1 MEMIRHLEIENY
13 KSIKHLTL
21 NCNRVNVIIGE
32 PNVGKSNIL
41 EALDLS
47 YLSSMLHQ
55 SSSNINAGKEAI
67 DVKKYFRVSK
77 VRDLFRLGD
86 TTQSI
91 KISHPGFSNGTQLNY
106 IQENDLLNRGEVKN
120 YFEISAGG
128 SFTQFDNDFIS
139 NKLTGF
145 FGSPID
151 PYRYKEDIEFHDTG
165 NYMDTLMPPFGN
177 NLIEVIDSHKDFLT
191 LIVDLVEPFGL
202 EVILDVSNHKLLF
215 QKKISVGAAYLIEYN
230 SLADTLR
237 RVIFYTAA
245 IRYTG
250 GYVVTLEEPDAHSF
264 PKFVSFL
271 ADEIIE
277 NNNKQFFV
285 ATHSPYL
292 LNNLIENT
300 PKNELA
306 VFVCGFDK
314 ENGTTARKL
323 SDQDLSELLDYGVDI
338 FFNINKYSDDRVE
351 HNS

>member
-215 QKKISVGAAYLIEYN
+215 QKKISVGA
-230 SLADTLR
+230 
-237 RVIFYTAA
+237 
-245 IRYTG
+245 
-250 GYVVTLEEPDAHSF
+250 
-264 PKFVSFL
+264 
-271 ADEIIE
+271 
-277 NNNKQFFV
+277 
-285 ATHSPYL
+285 
-292 LNNLIENT
+292 
-300 PKNELA
+300 
-306 VFVCGFDK
+306 
-314 ENGTTARKL
+314 
-323 SDQDLSELLDYGVDI
+323 
-338 FFNINKYSDDRVE
+338 
-351 HNS
+351 

>member
-47 YLSSMLHQ
+47 YLSWMLHQ
-55 SSSNINAGKEAI
+55 SSSNINARKEAI
-67 DVKKYFRVSK
+67 DIKKYFRVNK

-86 TTQSI
+86 TTQLI
-91 KISHPGFSNGTQLNY
+91 KISHPGFSNGTQLKY
-106 IQENDLLNRGEVKN
+106 IQENDLINRGEVKN
-120 YFEISAGG
+120 YFEVSAGG
-128 SFTQFDNDFIS
+128 RFTQFDNDFIS
-139 NKLTGF
+139 NKFTGF
-145 FGSPID
+145 FGSPLD
-151 PYRYKEDIEFHDTG
+151 PYRYKENLEFHDTG

-177 NLIEVIDSHKDFLT
+177 NLIEVIDSHKDFLS

-202 EVILDVSNHKLLF
+202 EAILDVSNHKLLF
-215 QKKISVGAAYLIEYN
+215 QKKISAGAAYLIDYN

-245 IRYTG
+245 IRYTS

-300 PKNELA
+300 PKGELA